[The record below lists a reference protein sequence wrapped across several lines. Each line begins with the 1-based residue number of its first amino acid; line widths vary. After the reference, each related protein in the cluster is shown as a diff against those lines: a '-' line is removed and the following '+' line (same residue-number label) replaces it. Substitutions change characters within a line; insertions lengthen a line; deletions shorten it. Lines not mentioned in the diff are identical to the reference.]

1 MIQDK
6 VKIGKFFS
14 YILRHAPD
22 KIDIFMDSKGWVAVD
37 ELITLAVNNNYQ
49 VNREIL
55 DDIVKTN
62 AKQRYE
68 FSQDGAKIRAVQ
80 GHSIEVDVQLTEKV
94 PPEKLYHGTAEHFV
108 ASIFA
113 KGLLPQSRLYVHLSA
128 DPQIATQVGL
138 RHGKPVVLI
147 VDAQQMNQEGV
158 LFYQAKNGV
167 WLVKTVA
174 AKYLSL
180 QG

>member
-14 YILRHAPD
+14 YILRHAPEQVG
-22 KIDIFMDSKGWVAVD
+22 ISMDAKGWVAVD
-37 ELITLAVNNNYQ
+37 KLITLAINNDYQ
-49 VNREIL
+49 LNREIL

-62 AKQRYE
+62 PKQRYE
-68 FSQDGAKIRAVQ
+68 LSEDGTQIRAVQ
-80 GHSIEVDVQLTEKV
+80 GHSIVVDVQLTEKI
-94 PPEKLYHGTAEHFV
+94 PPEKLYHGTAEQFI

-113 KGLLPQSRLYVHLSA
+113 NGLLPQSRLYVHLSA

-138 RHGKPVVLI
+138 RHGKPIVLVI
-147 VDAQQMNQEGV
+147 NAQQMNQDGIA
-158 LFYQAKNGV
+158 FYQSKNGV
-167 WLVKTVA
+167 WLVKSVA

-180 QG
+180 QS